1 MVAYGKN
8 NKCLTE
14 LKPVIELLSIT
25 RINNTFNIIIIL
37 CKKSWKLKGNNF
49 HVRTLQPLSDTKG
62 QSEHIRAL
70 NEEVYNLYIRTFFIA
85 TGMGYQVSPAIKTST
100 YSSFK
105 YSQSHDLSI
114 SLSHTAD
121 MQGVA

>member
-1 MVAYGKN
+1 MPCTMVAYGKN

-25 RINNTFNIIIIL
+25 RINNTFIIIIIL

-62 QSEHIRAL
+62 QSEHMRAL
-70 NEEVYNLYIRTFFIA
+70 NEEVYNFFILE
-85 TGMGYQVSPAIKTST
+85 P
-100 YSSFK
+100 
-105 YSQSHDLSI
+105 
-114 SLSHTAD
+114 SL
-121 MQGVA
+121 